1 MTKGQPQVHVKTNVR
16 EAHINGAKGALPKDT
31 GRFGPVGEKL
41 VCVLAPAYPTRAG
54 EPGKES
60 DQGGPMK
67 YRVLA
72 DTGVFVSELC
82 LGAMTFGGR
91 GQMWE
96 AIGGLDQNAVDEM
109 VGRALD
115 AGINF
120 IDTAD
125 VYSAGESETMLGKA
139 LAGRRHDVVLATK
152 VRGRMGDGPNDV
164 GLSRL
169 HIIEAV
175 EASLKRLGTDYID
188 LYQIHRSDPLTDIED
203 TLRALDELVQQGKVR
218 YLGCSNLMAWQLMK
232 ALGISRAEGLE
243 RFRCTQSYYSLAGR
257 ELERE
262 MIPLLE
268 EQGVGLLV
276 WSPLAGGFLSG
287 KFTRDKEGG
296 EGRRASF
303 DFPPIDK
310 EKAFDVVDVMWKIAE
325 DHGASVAQVALAWVL
340 ANAAVTSVII
350 GARKLTQLDDNLGA
364 VELSLSDDE
373 LQALDEVSR
382 LPVEYPV
389 WMDVFPSDRRPGEIR
404 RFERAEE
411 ESGKTE

>member
-1 MTKGQPQVHVKTNVR
+1 
-16 EAHINGAKGALPKDT
+16 
-31 GRFGPVGEKL
+31 
-41 VCVLAPAYPTRAG
+41 
-54 EPGKES
+54 
-60 DQGGPMK
+60 MK

-96 AIGGLDQNAVDEM
+96 TIGGLDQKTVDEM

-125 VYSAGESETMLGKA
+125 VYSTGESETMLGKA
-139 LAGRRHDVVLATK
+139 LKGRRSNVVLATK
-152 VRGRMGDGPNDV
+152 VRGRMGEGPNDV

-169 HIIEAV
+169 HITEAV
-175 EASLKRLGTDYID
+175 EASLERLGTDYID

-203 TLRALDELVQQGKVR
+203 TLRALDDLVRQGKVR
-218 YLGCSNLMAWQLMK
+218 YVGCSNLMAWQLMK
-232 ALGISRAEGLE
+232 ALGISRSEGLE
-243 RFRCTQSYYSLAGR
+243 RFKCTQSYYSLAGR
-257 ELERE
+257 ELEKE

-268 EQGVGLLV
+268 DQGVGLLV

-287 KFTRDKEGG
+287 KFTRDKEVA

-310 EKAFDVVDVMWKIAE
+310 EKAFDIVDVVRKIAE

-340 ANAAVTSVII
+340 ANTAVTSVII
-350 GARKLTQLDDNLGA
+350 GARTLTQLDDNLGA
-364 VELSLSDDE
+364 VELSLSDDD
-373 LQALDEVSR
+373 LQALDKISR
-382 LPVEYPV
+382 LPLEYPA
-389 WMDVFPSDRRPGEIR
+389 WMDVFPSDRRPGEVR
-404 RFERAEE
+404 RFERVEE
-411 ESGKTE
+411 EIRKAE